1 MTAGKVGRGNA
12 KRRQSWVDPH
22 RLGEENLN
30 VVLLGLALTHATW
43 TKRNLTNERVFEKT
57 QTLRRG
63 ETEHNGFGVKLVAKS
78 LDGEK
83 MKQ

>member
-1 MTAGKVGRGNA
+1 MASR
-12 KRRQSWVDPH
+12 VDPH

-43 TKRNLTNERVFEKT
+43 RRRNLTKERVIEKVRK
-57 QTLRRG
+57 LRRG
-63 ETEHNGFGVKLVAKS
+63 ETKHNCSRVKFAAKS
-78 LDGEK
+78 LDEEK

>member
-1 MTAGKVGRGNA
+1 M
-12 KRRQSWVDPH
+12 QSWVDPH

-30 VVLLGLALTHATW
+30 LLLLGLALTHATW
-43 TKRNLTNERVFEKT
+43 TRRNLTKERVIEKVRK
-57 QTLRRG
+57 LRRG
-63 ETEHNGFGVKLVAKS
+63 ETKHNCFRVKFAAKS